1 MVLTAQ
7 AMAIFLLFAAAAL
20 GQTSA
25 PQITTRDLPKAVRG
39 FSYRAVLQAQG
50 GASPLAWTAVSG
62 LPAGVGLSATGEL
75 TGTPTAAG
83 VFRVRIAVRDSSRPP
98 LNSERELILRV
109 VLPLEVEWKQPAQAR
124 DGGIFGSV
132 HLVNNTPEALDVTVI
147 VVAVNTTGKAFA
159 LGYQH
164 TTLSANSEVAEMQF
178 GFTLP
183 QDSYVVHADAVGE
196 SAAKGTIYRS
206 RLQTPALQV
215 QAP

>member
-7 AMAIFLLFAAAAL
+7 AMAIFLMFAAAAL

-39 FSYRAVLQAQG
+39 FSYRATLQAQG

-62 LPAGVGLSATGEL
+62 LPAGIRLSATGEL

-164 TTLSANSEVAEMQF
+164 TTLAANSVVAEMQF